1 MSLGSLVTPRRM
13 AALLAVGFLMGPLG
27 SSAVFAEGPWK
38 ARVVDADGGQPLE
51 GVVVLMYWIKYTS
64 SWAGWAGG
72 EYHDAEEVVTGPDG
86 RLVVPGRWVFALLP
100 WRKVAREM
108 VIFKPGYGQ
117 WRFRGARDW
126 DQLPAWES
134 KAKVEEAW
142 TLFAGEG
149 VVLELPRLRTREE
162 RLQFFHTRLQR
173 GGSPLVPPERKRR
186 LSEAEDVERSNLGL
200 RPLGR

>member
-1 MSLGSLVTPRRM
+1 MSLGSLVTPSRI
-13 AALLAVGFLMGPLG
+13 AALVAVGFLTSPLTPGP
-27 SSAVFAEGPWK
+27 VFAEGPWK
-38 ARVVDADGGQPLE
+38 AQVVDADTGQPLE
-51 GVVVLMYWIKYTS
+51 GVVVLMYWIKYTG

-86 RLVVPGRWVFALLP
+86 RVAIPRRWVFALLP

-126 DQLPAWES
+126 DQLPPWES
-134 KAKVEEAW
+134 KAKFDAAW
-142 TLFAGEG
+142 KRFEGEG
-149 VVLELPRLRTREE
+149 VVLELPALETREE
-162 RLQFFHTRLQR
+162 RLKFFHTRLHR
-173 GGSPLVPPERKRR
+173 GGSPLIPPERKRR
-186 LSEAEDVERSNLGL
+186 LSEAEDVERLHLGL